1 MASTSNGH
9 GSNGTNTSRSTSPS
23 ALITGG
29 ASGMGLSVAT
39 HLVSQG
45 WNVCIVDFNETS
57 GQEVAERLGKQ
68 AQGQDHVQFVKVD
81 VTDYEQQAKAFVET
95 WARWGRLDFVFAN
108 AGFGDKQDF
117 YAQAEERADG
127 SPAKPNISVID
138 VCLLGVVYSA
148 FLALH
153 YFRKNDGKKG
163 KLVSTSS
170 LCGLYPGEGIPLY
183 TAAKHGVVGLTRAMA
198 RKLAQS
204 GESITVNC
212 ICPGDPMW
220 LSGNLLLINALR
232 EGLVDTGLTPVLMA
246 VSPPEYVTPHTTI
259 VKAVTSFLDD
269 DSKNGLA
276 AECSGENVHYRVQQE
291 FGDDKAEW
299 IMTTSFERLWA
310 KRKEEEE
317 GKGK

>member
-1 MASTSNGH
+1 MPVPSV
-9 GSNGTNTSRSTSPS
+9 SRFGPS
-23 ALITGG
+23 YG
-29 ASGMGLSVAT
+29 
-39 HLVSQG
+39 
-45 WNVCIVDFNETS
+45 
-57 GQEVAERLGKQ
+57 
-68 AQGQDHVQFVKVD
+68 
-81 VTDYEQQAKAFVET
+81 
-95 WARWGRLDFVFAN
+95 
-108 AGFGDKQDF
+108 
-117 YAQAEERADG
+117 
-127 SPAKPNISVID
+127 
-138 VCLLGVVYSA
+138 
-148 FLALH
+148 
-153 YFRKNDGKKG
+153 
-163 KLVSTSS
+163 
-170 LCGLYPGEGIPLY
+170 
-183 TAAKHGVVGLTRAMA
+183 
-198 RKLAQS
+198 
-204 GESITVNC
+204 
-212 ICPGDPMW
+212 PGDPMW